1 MSLRLVR
8 PSEEINGVVGPYDQA
23 IQVAIAQLPISVQ
36 IVTLDIDNFFWCIDD
51 LVEHVKSLDWEG
63 MLAGLPFKARGG
75 QLHLRIRS
83 RYTIWLEGGEEQ
95 LRERVQKALGMS
107 CNLAT
112 FLMLISEYID
122 GSAVYIRVS
131 YCLDRPLHSNLKQ
144 LFSL

>member
-8 PSEEINGVVGPYDQA
+8 PFEEINGVVGPYDQA

-36 IVTLDIDNFFWCIDD
+36 MVTFDIDNFFWCIDD
-51 LVEHVKSLDWEG
+51 LVEHVKSLNWEG
-63 MLAGLPFKARGG
+63 ILASLPFKAYGG
-75 QLHLRIRS
+75 QLYFRIYS
-83 RYTIWLEGGEEQ
+83 HYTIWLEGGKKQ
-95 LRERVQKALGMS
+95 LCELVQKAQGMS